1 MSSKILA
8 LLILISSF
16 FTLSACNRS
25 DSTSSPSPRPTPI
38 PTDEE
43 VLLQE
48 LDTGTE
54 FSIDADLSNLE
65 KELQQL

>member
-1 MSSKILA
+1 MSQKILS
-8 LLILISSF
+8 LLIVIFSF
-16 FTLSACNRS
+16 FILSACDRS
-25 DSTSSPSPRPTPI
+25 DSAPSPSPTPTPV